1 MANLGQLINK
11 LQLALAM
18 KNVEVTVNKKQ
29 FYSIKYE
36 KVVTVYKIEERD
48 PVSGKK
54 RLLIKTYK
62 QADAVKALAARW
74 EEVRED
80 GDA

>member
-29 FYSIKYE
+29 FYSIMYE

-54 RLLIKTYK
+54 SLLIKTYK